1 MSHRGKAKVVKVTFR
16 FPGKWSTVSTVRL
29 SPTSL
34 PSVFSWIHLGF
45 LAHLECAG
53 HSPASGC
60 FWLFYLLPGS
70 PCSLMFS
77 CCFTSSSHC
86 SVFSPA
92 CSRSLPISSHCFFF
106 SVSTYVVHL
115 FMCILC
121 FYFSVLNC
129 IYMREE
135 FSFCCIYPNIQD
147 LEYYL
152 YFIRHSINIC

>member
-1 MSHRGKAKVVKVTFR
+1 MERCKHCKVISYFSPFHVLLEAPWLPCSFGMCWA
-16 FPGKWSTVSTVRL
+16 FPCLRV
-29 SPTSL
+29 
-34 PSVFSWIHLGF
+34 F
-45 LAHLECAG
+45 LAVLLTAWKSLQPYVWLLLHLFE
-53 HSPASGC
+53 S
-60 FWLFYLLPGS
+60 
-70 PCSLMFS
+70 
-77 CCFTSSSHC
+77 C

-106 SVSTYVVHL
+106 SVSTYVVYL
-115 FMCILC
+115 FTCILC

-129 IYMREE
+129 IYTREE